1 MFRTSFA
8 AAAVA
13 AISCLLLVATGV
25 RVASAAEIKFLCA
38 GALRTVIP
46 GLVLEFEKSSGH
58 KVTVTY
64 GGGRR
69 ANGSPSKR

>member
-13 AISCLLLVATGV
+13 AISCLLLVATGF
-25 RVASAAEIKFLCA
+25 RVASAAEIQFLCA
-38 GALRTVIP
+38 GALRTAIP
-46 GLVLEFEKSSGH
+46 ELALEFEKSSGH

-64 GGGRR
+64 GGSAR
-69 ANGSPSKR
+69 